1 MRYQFYLAH
10 PAHFH
15 LFKHTIHALKERGH
29 AVMVT
34 IKTKDVLKKLL
45 EEHQIPFINIAE
57 KERKDSKWGIIRSF
71 IQRTLGHWKVAR
83 QFKPDL
89 YISTSAEFA
98 PFGRLLGIKSISV
111 FEDDLYIFPV
121 YSKLFVPFLHHQLCP
136 VSCSAAQWDN
146 HPKTIKYNANQEL
159 AYLRPAYFQP
169 DYNKVSHLFE
179 KGRMNFFIR
188 FAKLTAW
195 HDENKKGITDKLALE
210 IVKLLEPYGKIHLS
224 SERELSPELEPYRV
238 KVKASDILDVLY
250 YADLY
255 LGDSQTMTAEAAVL
269 GTPSLRFND
278 FVGKLGYLEELEH
291 KYQLTYGIPTDQPG
305 KLLEKL
311 KELVSIPQLK
321 ATWEARRKSM
331 LEQTIDPTR
340 FMVWFFE
347 NYPESARTLNNDKEY
362 INRFRDNGS

>member
-1 MRYQFYLAH
+1 
-10 PAHFH
+10 
-15 LFKHTIHALKERGH
+15 
-29 AVMVT
+29 
-34 IKTKDVLKKLL
+34 
-45 EEHQIPFINIAE
+45 
-57 KERKDSKWGIIRSF
+57 
-71 IQRTLGHWKVAR
+71 
-83 QFKPDL
+83 
-89 YISTSAEFA
+89 
-98 PFGRLLGIKSISV
+98 
-111 FEDDLYIFPV
+111 
-121 YSKLFVPFLHHQLCP
+121 
-136 VSCSAAQWDN
+136 
-146 HPKTIKYNANQEL
+146 
-159 AYLRPAYFQP
+159 
-169 DYNKVSHLFE
+169 
-179 KGRMNFFIR
+179 MNFFIR

-195 HDENKKGITDKLALE
+195 HDENKKGITDKLALQ

-291 KYQLTYGIPTDQPG
+291 KYQLTYGIPTDQPE

-321 ATWEARRKSM
+321 ATWEKRRNSM

-347 NYPESARTLNNDKEY
+347 NYPESARTMINDKEY